1 MNKKIL
7 FLITGLIIS
16 AAFFTKIQPVS
27 AATISVTSPNGGENL
42 IKGTPYTIQWTGG
55 YSTITD
61 PLRSVALM
69 LTKEDGVTQVGW
81 IHWGNSPS
89 GSYSWDPVEVR
100 SAMAAIGIGAS
111 YQVNVPDGKYKI
123 RAIDYNDPR
132 GTAVAFDTSDAPFSI
147 VAAGTPSITTSSL
160 SSGTVGVSYTS
171 FLSASGGSGRYN
183 WSATGL
189 PAGLNIDSPVCGEI
203 SIALCNTTPARIYGT
218 PTTAGTYTVNVT
230 LTSGTQSASKQLSL
244 VITAAGTASITVLS
258 PNGGESWKVGEK
270 KLIQYN
276 TILSGYSGQTWL
288 QLILLKNNIPLMTV
302 PYEWTIPATVEAGN
316 DYKIEARLYAW
327 PIPPIC
333 VGKEVCALSELS
345 SVSSNLLASD
355 KSDAAF
361 SMVNLTNRS
370 PDAPFN
376 LTVASAIATDRTAK
390 LYWQN
395 VNGEKFYIYKNKNDE
410 TFQFLAVTT
419 DKFYKDISGLSPDIK
434 YGYYVTA
441 VNIYGES
448 QPSNKV
454 YIYPAANQPSITVLS
469 PNGGEQWGIGKQY
482 SITWNSASSI
492 NHVTIALNKSGQ
504 YVKNLVRNIISNGSA
519 FWTPD
524 LGLTPGSDY
533 KIRITD
539 FDSGVYDES
548 DNYFSIIKTGSA
560 PTCLPDN
567 TLIKLPDDPKVYVII
582 NCEKKWIQ
590 TAEEFKEEGYKWSDV
605 KAVNSPVIQAYAD
618 YSQTTADLLRAVGQ
632 ERVYKVVNGK
642 LIWVPTVSAFNAQGL
657 KWSDVQNVDAS
668 RLNQYPRAKLL
679 QASGDPKIYYI
690 TESGLKRHIPNETIF
705 DSYGNKWEDVV
716 RVTSAEIN
724 SFPDAT
730 LIKAEDGY
738 QVYKIENGQKRWI
751 KTDAAFKRLKLDWNK
766 VTPVN
771 SAELDAY
778 PEGAVIE

>member
-147 VAAGTPSITTSSL
+147 VAAGT
-160 SSGTVGVSYTS
+160 
-171 FLSASGGSGRYN
+171 
-183 WSATGL
+183 
-189 PAGLNIDSPVCGEI
+189 
-203 SIALCNTTPARIYGT
+203 
-218 PTTAGTYTVNVT
+218 
-230 LTSGTQSASKQLSL
+230 TQP
-244 VITAAGTASITVLS
+244 SITVLS
-258 PNGGESWKVGEK
+258 PNGGENWKVGEK

-605 KAVNSPVIQAYAD
+605 KEVNSPVIQAYAD

-690 TESGLKRHIPNETIF
+690 TESGLKRHIPNETVF
-705 DSYGNKWEDVV
+705 NSYNNKWEDVV
-716 RVTSAEIN
+716 KVTSAEIN